1 MPFYTFACTKCN
13 ATKDE
18 LVPIGTE
25 STECK
30 ECGAPTVKQPSFRF
44 SAHGLPNGFS
54 ANRSV
59 SRKETK

>member
-1 MPFYTFACTKCN
+1 MPFYTYKCTKCSEV
-13 ATKDE
+13 KDE

-44 SAHGLPNGFS
+44 SAHGLPNGFAS
-54 ANRSV
+54 TRSQ
-59 SRKETK
+59 SRKEGR